1 MENTSMSKKTKEGMS
16 LTVDDQKWIKL
27 LFDRQDEINL
37 SNFTRIIESF
47 ENKLNALEEKFFA
60 ALDKING
67 RLDSI
72 EDSIDDKDAR
82 LKIIERHISP
92 SGTLV
97 RVGLGVAI
105 GIIISVIIFI
115 LLHPYLKSTISE
127 LF

>member
-47 ENKLNALEEKFFA
+47 ENKLNALEEKFFV